1 MRVLVVDD
9 EPPARRRLRR
19 LLATLPAVE
28 VVGEAGD
35 GGGAIAQA
43 RTLKP
48 DVLLLDVQMPAPSGL
63 DVVAQLPRP
72 RPHIIFVTAFD
83 RYAVR
88 AFELHALD
96 YLLKPVSQARLK
108 EALGRAIRADG
119 LRTDDAVDAWTE
131 WSQPGR
137 TVTRLAVRTSGRV
150 DLVEV
155 AAIEWVEAADNY
167 VLLHCGQARHLLRE
181 TLAHV
186 AERLDPAR
194 FIRVHRSAIVAVD
207 QIDHLEPLSRGD
219 WVAVLRS
226 GGRVPISRTYRA
238 ALFERLGAPR
248 SR

>member
-1 MRVLVVDD
+1 MTSLRVLVVDD

-19 LLATLPAVE
+19 LLSTLPAVE

-35 GGGAIAQA
+35 GGGAIAQT
-43 RTLKP
+43 RMLKP
-48 DVLLLDVQMPAPSGL
+48 DVLLLDVQMPSPSGL
-63 DVVAQLPRP
+63 DVVAHLPRP
-72 RPHIIFVTAFD
+72 RPHIVCVTAFD

-96 YLLKPVSQARLK
+96 YLLKPVSQARLT
-108 EALGRAIRADG
+108 EALGRVIRAGGVRADE
-119 LRTDDAVDAWTE
+119 AVDAWTE

-137 TVTRLAVRTSGRV
+137 TVTRIAVKTSGRV

-181 TLAHV
+181 TLSRV

-194 FIRVHRSAIVAVD
+194 FVRVHRSALVAIEHV
-207 QIDHLEPLSRGD
+207 DHLEPLSRGD
-219 WVAVLRS
+219 WVAVMRS
-226 GGRVPISRTYRA
+226 GSRVPVSRTCRA
-238 ALFERLGAPR
+238 AVFKRLG
-248 SR
+248 